1 DWVARLR
8 YVVFDE
14 VHCIGEQ
21 EGGVQWEHCMQLIPC
36 PFIALSATVADP
48 SVFHNWLGRVNE
60 KKELAKVSIIEHR
73 ERWNDLYKYVW
84 HKGELRPLHPFCC
97 LVESSVRRNGMSSDL
112 TLVPREM
119 VQLYQ
124 EVKKIIGPNKL
135 WDRLSPKEFF
145 AGMSFVTKIDSR
157 NYEKQLKESFLEL
170 LKSNTL
176 QTEGFSQLTL
186 SLQQFPDLD
195 LSFSPPPRV
204 EAEASD
210 LRNLTKETSY
220 LQAATLFNLCKDLD
234 KKDIMPAIVFNFSR
248 KEIERMLK
256 KLVEELEKRQETKYM
271 GSEDARYETK
281 RINERRK
288 AQYEEKK
295 KQYQQ
300 AQKMKASSKQ
310 EAKAARNDEDN
321 EGRGAAKA
329 EAVDITQDMMMA
341 EPKEP
346 KDIQDE
352 IDPEFSF
359 HSAKAL
365 GVWQEDIEDQIED
378 ARKKGRAEAWMIE
391 GLRRGIGM
399 HHEGLKKPYKDAVEI
414 LFRRGYLRVVFATG
428 TLALG
433 INMPCRS
440 TIFCGDSLELTG
452 LMYRQMSGRAGRR
465 GFDLLGQVIFLD
477 KPFVKIQRLITSD
490 LSSLAGEFTLSPTI
504 LLRALNEWETVQA
517 LEEDSALGR
526 PSKDIARCLA
536 PVFALP
542 FFQSKTAELDTQV
555 AYHTR
560 FTMEFLYKEGLIERD
575 GTTRNLANLCTHLF
589 EAEPAN
595 LIFCRLL
602 STGLLHD
609 YLAQE
614 AKKVQKGDRRT
625 HLTVKLA
632 ALLGWIFFRRRLP
645 PSVPK
650 ERLHRKKHLPSE
662 GCPKLPP
669 LTPRIRKEIQ
679 RYNLQLFEIFQQ
691 FAYAVAVTRKIGET
705 DVTLP
710 NSQRSFRHK
719 LDERGQPFDANASF
733 GPELLDQL
741 VKYKARSP
749 FSALA
754 GVGDQFRSPIDLCK
768 NCRNVLHLDLNA
780 IPTVACPP
788 QGVGDESADLEET
801 NSWILDFM
809 IHGQRK
815 YLWED
820 NGINATRAWKM
831 TDEFVQTL
839 KKAEKALK
847 AFAADGDIVLTTT
860 AALAKE
866 MEAYHKK
873 G

>member
-210 LRNLTKETSY
+210 LRNLT
-220 LQAATLFNLCKDLD
+220 
-234 KKDIMPAIVFNFSR
+234 
-248 KEIERMLK
+248 
-256 KLVEELEKRQETKYM
+256 
-271 GSEDARYETK
+271 
-281 RINERRK
+281 
-288 AQYEEKK
+288 KK